1 LICQSINHVR
11 RVQFSIYLD
20 GQAFPAELVDNV
32 QRSKCLPVIG
42 AAMPFFTLLTPA
54 SVFLR
59 AKIALLEHE
68 AMTGL
73 LRAGKKLAMGQNNR
87 LLTPNEIE
95 KFQEAISITL
105 VPSLLFSA
113 LCLMTVL
120 IIFKNTRAFTVVA
133 ATIMIVAIIPL
144 FLLDYQVSVPFLIL
158 GALAL
163 FSSLSIQTIFE
174 RAKTLNVA

>member
-1 LICQSINHVR
+1 MRQSRDPEAVR
-11 RVQFSIYLD
+11 KLFASI
-20 GQAFPAELVDNV
+20 G
-32 QRSKCLPVIG
+32 S
-42 AAMPFFTLLTPA
+42 AMAFFTLLTPA
-54 SVFLR
+54 SVFVR

-68 AMTGL
+68 AMTQL
-73 LRAGKKLAMGQNNR
+73 LRAGEKLAMGQNNR

-113 LCLMTVL
+113 LCLMTILV
-120 IIFKNTRAFTVVA
+120 IFKNTRAFTVIA
-133 ATIMIVAIIPL
+133 ATIMLVAIIPL

-163 FSSLSIQTIFE
+163 FSSLSIQTVFE
-174 RAKTLNVA
+174 RAKALNVA